1 MSFRNWLE
9 FEEPVFESAL
19 HEVEQR
25 LDEQTSITAKP
36 EACFMRGKR
45 LWAIVSTLLKGRALG
60 ILRSVTDRNGYEV
73 WRLLVTTYSQ
83 NP

>member
-9 FEEPVFESAL
+9 FAEPVFESAL

-45 LWAIVSTLLKGRALG
+45 LWAIVSTFAQRSRAWDP
-60 ILRSVTDRNGYEV
+60 SECH
-73 WRLLVTTYSQ
+73 
-83 NP
+83 